1 MPRVDTTSMQNLDPA
16 LSPGQVLAGLALEVR
31 RLVAAVKVLYAG
43 HWEDCAEDIRRRRAG
58 KPYIFRLALDLQD
71 ELEWLHRLQAYEVA
85 RGEPFAIDDAAAGEL
100 LPAKPASPAQK
111 REDPR

>member
-1 MPRVDTTSMQNLDPA
+1 MPRVEASHMQNLDPA
-16 LSPGQVLAGLALEVR
+16 LSPGQVLASLDLEVR
-31 RLVAAVKVLYAG
+31 RLVAAVKVLYSG

-58 KPYIFRLALDLQD
+58 KPYIFRLALNLQD

-85 RGEPFAIDDAAAGEL
+85 RGESFAIDDAAAGEL
-100 LPAKPASPAQK
+100 LPVKPVIPAQK